1 MARTRLKPE
10 LHIIFTGVPYPK
22 GMAGTKRIQHAIDA
36 LNSYPDISVSVLCA
50 RQPSELNPPDG
61 EHKGVPYS
69 TIMPDAFRGAFML
82 KYPLYFFR
90 ARRAFRRLVKPTAK
104 GVLLVLGPPVVDD
117 LPLILEARRQNYKV
131 VLDVVEDDTVAKKII
146 CSRVARVRR
155 ASALALGRYGI
166 RYADGFIVI
175 SSRLYDKYR
184 SLTKGRT
191 PLLKRPISVDFTCF
205 PSPEVQSLKEIRLF
219 YSGSFGVKDGI
230 EFLIDAFE
238 ILAGDIPSLRLI
250 LVGQPDPDRL
260 SSVLGKIKNC
270 RFRQRIEYKGY
281 LDDDAYYHELNRA
294 SIMCMTRID
303 HPYAHVGFPFK
314 LGEYLAS
321 GRPVIASDVS
331 DIKEFLTH
339 QESALL
345 IRPGSTQDLIDSV
358 HYLLE
363 YPEKASAIGLHGRQ
377 VARQHFC
384 YMRQA
389 DPLYQFI
396 GALYG
401 RKMLH
406 A

>member
-1 MARTRLKPE
+1 MAYTRSKPE
-10 LHIIFTGVPYPK
+10 LHIIFTGVPYPQ
-22 GMAGTKRIQHAIDA
+22 GMARTKRIQHAIDA
-36 LNSYPDISVSVLCA
+36 LNSYPNISISVLCA
-50 RQPSELNPPDG
+50 RQPPELNPAEG

-69 TIMPDAFRGAFML
+69 TIMPDVFRGAFVL

-104 GVLLVLGPPVVDD
+104 GVLLVLGPPIVDD

-131 VLDVVEDDTVAKKII
+131 VFDMVEDDAVAKKII
-146 CSRVARVRR
+146 RSRAARARR

-166 RYADGFIVI
+166 RYANGFIVI
-175 SSRLYDKYR
+175 SSRLYDKYYR
-184 SLTKGRT
+184 LTNGRI
-191 PLLKRPISVDFTCF
+191 PLLKRPISVDFTWF
-205 PSPEVQSLKEIRLF
+205 PSPETQSLREIRLF
-219 YSGSFGVKDGI
+219 YSGSFGVKDGV

-250 LVGQPDPDRL
+250 LAGQADRDRL
-260 SSVLGKIKNC
+260 SCVLGRIRNC
-270 RFRQRIEYKGY
+270 RFKQRIEYKGY
-281 LDDDAYYHELNRA
+281 LDDRAYYHELNRA

-303 HPYAHVGFPFK
+303 HPYAHAGFPFK

-331 DIKEFLTH
+331 DVREFLTH
-339 QESALL
+339 KESALL
-345 IRPGSTQDLIDSV
+345 IRPGNMQDFIDSV

-363 YPEKASAIGLHGRQ
+363 EPERASAIGLRGRQ

-389 DPLYQFI
+389 DLLYQFI
-396 GALYG
+396 GGVCG
-401 RKMLH
+401 RKMPY

>member
-1 MARTRLKPE
+1 MAYTRLKSE

-22 GMAGTKRIQHAIDA
+22 GMAATKRIQHAIDA

-61 EHKGVPYS
+61 EHDGVPYS
-69 TIMPDAFRGAFML
+69 TIMPDVFRQAFIL
-82 KYPLYFFR
+82 KYPLYFIR
-90 ARRAFRRLVKPTAK
+90 AQRALRRLVRPTAE
-104 GVLLVLGPPVVDD
+104 GVLLVLGPPLVDD
-117 LPLILEARRQNYKV
+117 LPLILEARKQNYKV
-131 VLDVVEDDTVAKKII
+131 VFDIVEDDAAANGMLS
-146 CSRVARVRR
+146 SRVARARR

-175 SSRLYDKYR
+175 SSRLYDKYHR
-184 SLTKGRT
+184 LTKGTT
-191 PLLKRPISVDFTCF
+191 PLLKRPISVDFTWF
-205 PSPEVQSLKEIRLF
+205 PSPQAQSLKEIRLF
-219 YSGSFGVKDGI
+219 YSGSFGIKDGV

-238 ILAGDIPSLRLI
+238 ILANDVPSLRLI
-250 LVGQPDPDRL
+250 LVGQPDADRL
-260 SSVLGKIKNC
+260 SCILGKIKNC
-270 RFRQRIEYKGY
+270 RFKQRIEYKGY
-281 LDDDAYYHELNRA
+281 LDDHAYYRELNRA

-303 HPYAHVGFPFK
+303 HPYAHAGFPFK

-339 QESALL
+339 KESALL
-345 IRPGSTQDLIDSV
+345 VRPGNMQDLVDSV

-363 YPEKASAIGLHGRQ
+363 YPERASAIGQRGRQ

-389 DPLYQFI
+389 DLLYKFI
-396 GALYG
+396 GALCG
-401 RKMLH
+401 RKMVY

>member
-1 MARTRLKPE
+1 MGCTRPKSE

-36 LNSYPDISVSVLCA
+36 LNSYPDISVSVLCT
-50 RQPSELNPPDG
+50 RQSSKLNPPDG

-69 TIMPDAFRGAFML
+69 TIMPDVFRRAFML

-90 ARRAFRRLVKPTAK
+90 AQRAFRRLVKPTAE
-104 GVLLVLGPPVVDD
+104 GVLLVLGPPLVDD
-117 LPLILEARRQNYKV
+117 LPLILEARKQNYKV
-131 VLDVVEDDTVAKKII
+131 VFDIVEDDAAAKKMLS
-146 CSRVARVRR
+146 SRAARARR
-155 ASALALGRYGI
+155 ASALACGRYGI

-175 SSRLYDKYR
+175 SSRLYDKYHG
-184 SLTKGRT
+184 LTKGRT
-191 PLLKRPISVDFTCF
+191 PLLKHPISVDFTWF
-205 PSPEVQSLKEIRLF
+205 PSPGVPSLKEIRLF
-219 YSGSFGVKDGI
+219 YSGSFGVKDGV

-238 ILAGDIPSLRLI
+238 ILASDIPALRLI
-250 LVGQPDPDRL
+250 LVGQPDADRL
-260 SSVLGKIKNC
+260 SSVLGRIKNC
-270 RFRQRIEYKGY
+270 PFKQRIEYKGY
-281 LDDDAYYHELNRA
+281 LDDHAYYHELNRA

-303 HPYAHVGFPFK
+303 HPYAHAGFPFK

-339 QESALL
+339 RESALL
-345 IRPGSTQDLIDSV
+345 IRPGNMQDLTDSV

-363 YPEKASAIGLHGRQ
+363 CPERASAIGLRGRQ

-389 DPLYQFI
+389 DSLYQFI
-396 GALYG
+396 GALCG
-401 RKMLH
+401 RKVLY